1 MIPVFDP
8 ITGTLVGHE
17 HEEINSLSERLA
29 NIAKTRAIISINFYD
44 NLTEVNWH
52 NLTGGDVVLKSF
64 ATTNIKT
71 VYISDGISMVRQN
84 LATLVASGTATIAKN
99 ATLTIEIEKTTD
111 APAALTIAFE

>member
-1 MIPVFDP
+1 MAFDKLLGKP
-8 ITGTLVGHE
+8 ISHK
-17 HEEINSLSERLA
+17 HKEINSLSERLA

-44 NLTEVNWH
+44 TLTEVDWH
-52 NLTGGDVVLKSF
+52 NLTGGDVLLKSF

-71 VYISDGISMVRQN
+71 VYISDGISMVRQD